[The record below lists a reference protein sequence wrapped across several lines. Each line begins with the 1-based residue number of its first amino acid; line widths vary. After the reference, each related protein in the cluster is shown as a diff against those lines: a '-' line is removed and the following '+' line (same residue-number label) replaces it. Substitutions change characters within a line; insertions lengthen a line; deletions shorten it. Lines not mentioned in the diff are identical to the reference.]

1 MPTYRTSYCGD
12 LRAEH
17 DGTRQ
22 TLTGWAAKR
31 RDHGGCIFI
40 DLRDRTGVVQLVLD
54 PAIDENAHEEAAK
67 VRSEYVL
74 KIEGLT
80 RRRLEGAVNPKLAT
94 GEIEIAVD
102 NLEILNEAETP
113 PFAIDEDANVD
124 PDTRLQYRYLDMR
137 MPRAARNML
146 LRHQAS
152 QVIRRHFDELGFLEI
167 ETPFLT
173 KSTPEGARDF
183 LVPSR
188 LQAGHFYA
196 LPQSPQLFKQLLMV
210 GGIDR
215 YFQIVRCFR
224 DESARAN
231 RQLEFTQIDVEMSFA
246 TQEDIFETVESL
258 MAKLWR
264 LIDVEIQTPFRRMPY
279 AEAMA
284 NYGSDKPDLRYGM
297 PLVDIAPEAESSE
310 FRVFRS
316 VLESGG
322 MTKGLRAEGAGSF
335 SRREIDQLTAF
346 VNQRGAKGL
355 AWMRC
360 VDGKLESPI
369 ARFFSQENLDSLA
382 RRMEAQD
389 GDLLLFVADQ
399 PKVVHQAL
407 GDLRAELAKRLDLAD
422 PKRYEFVWIVD
433 FPLVEWND
441 DEHRWNPL
449 HHPFTSPHPDDLHFL
464 DKDPSKARSLQHD
477 LAINGQEVWGGSI
490 RIHQREVQERIF
502 DLLQISEEEQRVKF
516 GFLLDALKY
525 GAPPHGGIA
534 SGLDRIMMLL
544 TGESSIREV
553 IPFPKTQ
560 AGVSPLTGAPTP
572 VDPEQLDEV
581 HIQTIEDE

>member
-1 MPTYRTSYCGD
+1 M
-12 LRAEH
+12 
-17 DGTRQ
+17 
-22 TLTGWAAKR
+22 
-31 RDHGGCIFI
+31 
-40 DLRDRTGVVQLVLD
+40 
-54 PAIDENAHEEAAK
+54 
-67 VRSEYVL
+67 
-74 KIEGLT
+74 
-80 RRRLEGAVNPKLAT
+80 
-94 GEIEIAVD
+94 
-102 NLEILNEAETP
+102 
-113 PFAIDEDANVD
+113 
-124 PDTRLQYRYLDMR
+124 
-137 MPRAARNML
+137 
-146 LRHQAS
+146 
-152 QVIRRHFDELGFLEI
+152 
-167 ETPFLT
+167 
-173 KSTPEGARDF
+173 
-183 LVPSR
+183 
-188 LQAGHFYA
+188 
-196 LPQSPQLFKQLLMV
+196 
-210 GGIDR
+210 
-215 YFQIVRCFR
+215 
-224 DESARAN
+224 
-231 RQLEFTQIDVEMSFA
+231 
-246 TQEDIFETVESL
+246 ETVESL

-264 LIDVEIQTPFRRMPY
+264 LIDVEIPTPFQRMPY

-316 VLESGG
+316 ALESGG

-346 VNQRGAKGL
+346 VGQRGAKGL

-369 ARFFSQENLDSLA
+369 ARFFSEESLDSLA

-407 GDLRAELAKRLDLAD
+407 GDLRVELAKRLGQAD
-422 PKRYEFVWIVD
+422 PNRYEFVWIVD

-441 DEHRWNPL
+441 EEHRWNPL

-477 LAINGQEVWGGSI
+477 LAVNGQEVWGGSI

-534 SGLDRIMMLL
+534 SGLDRIIMLL

-581 HIQTIEDE
+581 HIRTIEDE